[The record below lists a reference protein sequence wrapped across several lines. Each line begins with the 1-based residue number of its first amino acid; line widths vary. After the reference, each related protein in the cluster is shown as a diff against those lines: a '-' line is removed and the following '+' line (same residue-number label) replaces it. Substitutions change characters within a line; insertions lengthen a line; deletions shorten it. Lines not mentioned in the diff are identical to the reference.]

1 MEQAAQETTGRAEA
15 GAAQSGEEA
24 LSLSAGQYLDKALN
38 LIGKKMRNAASLV
51 RERAP
56 REGAS
61 RNALESVSDVLDS
74 TGTYMMRQ
82 NVSEDV
88 GGVVRQYPLR
98 SLGVC
103 FVAGFVVGTVARL
116 VRRQRYV

>member
-1 MEQAAQETTGRAEA
+1 MEQATQETTGRSET
-15 GAAQSGEEA
+15 GSAQPGEEA
-24 LSLSAGQYLDKALN
+24 ISLSAGQYLDKALN

-74 TGTYMMRQ
+74 TGSYMMRQ
-82 NVSEDV
+82 NVTEDV
-88 GGVVRQYPLR
+88 GGVVRRYPLR

-103 FVAGFVVGTVARL
+103 FVAGFVVGTAARL